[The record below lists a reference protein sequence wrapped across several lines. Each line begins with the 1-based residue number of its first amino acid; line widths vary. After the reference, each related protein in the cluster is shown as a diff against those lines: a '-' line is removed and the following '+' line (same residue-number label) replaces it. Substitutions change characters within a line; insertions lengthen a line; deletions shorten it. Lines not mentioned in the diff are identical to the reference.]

1 MRSCGQ
7 KQTSNARCNEL
18 QSSHDVNRSRRDYL
32 SLLKHTHCT
41 DCSTPE
47 EELTKLIKAN
57 RSIDLQTSSSDS
69 RVYGSSRDERWREQL
84 SKCRRRHRFVDTM
97 EVSKPAQTSGK
108 CCAISI
114 RFWRFAC
121 NSIESRSKSWLERTG
136 AQWRIKRQESARVY
150 RACAMCRPKNSIAGK
165 LVVTLEAK
173 RWKSSVT
180 AVIWHALC
188 RFGSSQVEVTLT

>member
-97 EVSKPAQTSGK
+97 EVSKPARTSGK

-114 RFWRFAC
+114 GLLAIC
-121 NSIESRSKSWLERTG
+121 MQLNQESIKKWLERTG
-136 AQWRIKRQESARVY
+136 AQMANQKTRECARIPCLCDVPAKEEYCGQ
-150 RACAMCRPKNSIAGK
+150 ACRDAGVRRSK
-165 LVVTLEAK
+165 
-173 RWKSSVT
+173 
-180 AVIWHALC
+180 
-188 RFGSSQVEVTLT
+188 